1 MPIRLTNYLER
12 IMEKGKPSE
21 TSWRNELMDYIHDD
35 FEKQVLKIA
44 IDEMN
49 PEGIL
54 QSAKEIIREKL
65 HEDKK
70 YED

>member
-1 MPIRLTNYLER
+1 
-12 IMEKGKPSE
+12 MEKGKPPE
-21 TSWRNELMDYIHDD
+21 TSWRNELMDYLHDD
-35 FEKQVLKIA
+35 FEKQVLKVA

-54 QSAKEIIREKL
+54 QSIKEIIREKL

-70 YED
+70 SED

>member
-1 MPIRLTNYLER
+1 
-12 IMEKGKPSE
+12 MEKGKPTGS
-21 TSWRNELMDYIHDD
+21 SWWNELMDYLHDD
-35 FEKQVLKIA
+35 FERQVLKVA

-54 QSAKEIIREKL
+54 QSVKEIIREKL

-70 YED
+70 SED